1 MNYFYRILSV
11 ISIVAAFIALF
22 LFAGNVESNN
32 VPEAFLYLL
41 LMFSACALFVHA
53 FTEIQEDEK

>member
-1 MNYFYRILSV
+1 MTYFYRILSV
-11 ISIVAAFIALF
+11 MAIIAVFIAMF
-22 LFAGNVESNN
+22 LFASNVESNN

-53 FTEIQEDEK
+53 FTENQEYEK